1 MNEQIHEQ
9 NKRPNRLIPL
19 LLVVLLA
26 VGIGWYFKTS
36 QAEKKALALI
46 EGNGKLVEMYQKALT
61 REEQAK
67 QEPDNFS
74 FHNAAFFHWK
84 SLGDATHEEYF
95 YRRALKVSD
104 KALKNEKARSAL
116 FYLNAGNV
124 HKLLGEFHEADKNYH
139 EAVELNEG
147 DELMWLARIELWQYW
162 DEKKPEDI
170 LELYDRALNVL
181 LSAPNLAISRGSYLA
196 SIGDYQQALAVYEAA
211 HVTFPDQQG
220 IAEKIQE
227 LKYKLSIQE

>member
-1 MNEQIHEQ
+1 MHEP

-19 LLVVLLA
+19 LLVVLIA
-26 VGIGWYFKTS
+26 VAAGWYFKTS
-36 QAEKKALALI
+36 QVEKQALSLL
-46 EGNGKLVEMYQKALT
+46 EGDDKLVEIYQKALT
-61 REEQAK
+61 REQQAK
-67 QEPDNFS
+67 QESDNFS

-84 SLGDATHEEYF
+84 SLGDSTNEEYF
-95 YRRALKVSD
+95 YRRALKISNE
-104 KALKNEKARSAL
+104 ALKNEKARSAL

-124 HKLLGEFHEADKNYH
+124 HKILGEFDQADKNYH

-162 DEKKPEDI
+162 DKKDPADV
-170 LELYDRALNVL
+170 LELYDRGLNVL

-196 SIGDYQQALAVYEAA
+196 SIGDYQQALSVYEAA
-211 HVTFPDQQG
+211 RVAFPDQKG

-227 LKYKLSIQE
+227 LKYKIETQ